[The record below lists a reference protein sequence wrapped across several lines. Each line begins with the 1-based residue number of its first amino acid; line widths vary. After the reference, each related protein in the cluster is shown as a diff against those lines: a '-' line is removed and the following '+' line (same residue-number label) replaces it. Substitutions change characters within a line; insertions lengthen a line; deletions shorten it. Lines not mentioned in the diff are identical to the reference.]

1 MMNILEAIV
10 AVVLIILVMIVVF
23 GGLMYY
29 NLHGEMNPIPRLHI
43 RQLTAN
49 KVRKRQAKVLNKM
62 VKDWNDL
69 IIEAVDRGESGAYID
84 YYSKSYSKIS
94 LEYAVKYFRGKGFD
108 VDYTPSSAYIS
119 WNKENE

>member
-1 MMNILEAIV
+1 MMNILQAIV

-43 RQLTAN
+43 RRLTAN
-49 KVRKRQAKVLNKM
+49 KVRKRQKKVLSE
-62 VKDWNDL
+62 VIEEWNNDIL
-69 IIEAVDRGESGAYID
+69 QAANEGKSGVHIK
-84 YYSKSYSKIS
+84 YYDKNYSETALKNTV
-94 LEYAVKYFRGKGFD
+94 EYFRLWGFD
-108 VDYTPSSAYIS
+108 VDYTPSGAYIS